1 MEQPRQ
7 PPTQLRPGSLMASA
21 LRDLFKP
28 PLAVLLLL
36 ELLIFGALSSMPD
49 EVDDASLFGVLVLAV
64 VSAFVQ
70 IALTLA
76 ASSREQRTADEW
88 VKLAFRRRVFWRLI
102 LTSLVTFVAIL
113 LGLLALIIGGL
124 VLGGMLGLSQTAAIQ
139 ERAWP
144 GQALRSSVAL
154 SRGHRV
160 PIGTIFAITFIVPNA
175 LVQTGTEL
183 QWDHELGLGWDALG
197 AVVTVL
203 TLVGTVAL
211 ARAYVSLGGIPTEG
225 APAAELRQTEQRRD

>member
-7 PPTQLRPGSLMASA
+7 PPLQLRPGSLMASG
-21 LRDLFKP
+21 LKDLFKP

-36 ELLIFGALSSMPD
+36 ELLIFGVLSTMPD

-64 VSAFVQ
+64 VSAFMQ

-76 ASSREQRTADEW
+76 ASSQEQRTADEW
-88 VKLAFRRRVFWRLI
+88 VKLAFRRGVFWRLI
-102 LTSLVTFVAIL
+102 LTSFVTFAAIL

-144 GQALRSSVAL
+144 GTALRSSVAL

-160 PIGTIFAITFIVPNA
+160 TIGAIFAITFIVPNA

-183 QWDHELGLGWDALG
+183 QWDQELGLGWDALG
-197 AVVTVL
+197 AVGTVVTLIGV
-203 TLVGTVAL
+203 VAL
-211 ARAYVSLGGIPTEG
+211 ARAYVSLGGKPTET
-225 APAAELRQTEQRRD
+225 APATRSLN

>member
-1 MEQPRQ
+1 MEQPRH
-7 PPTQLRPGSLMASA
+7 PPQQLRPGSLMVTG
-21 LRDLFKP
+21 LKDLFRP

-49 EVDDASLFGVLVLAV
+49 EVDDASLFGVLLLAV

-76 ASSREQRTADEW
+76 ASSQELRTADEW
-88 VKLAFRRRVFWRLI
+88 VKLAFRRGVFWRLI
-102 LTSLVTFVAIL
+102 LTSFVTFAAIL
-113 LGLLALIIGGL
+113 LGLLALIVGGL

-144 GQALRSSVAL
+144 GRALRSSVAL

-160 PIGTIFAITFIVPNA
+160 TIGTIFAITFIVPNA
-175 LVQTGTEL
+175 LVQTGAEL
-183 QWDHELGLGWDALG
+183 EWDRELGLGWDALG
-197 AVVTVL
+197 AVGTVM
-203 TLVGTVAL
+203 TLIGVVAL
-211 ARAYVSLGGIPTEG
+211 ARAYVTLGGKPTETV
-225 APAAELRQTEQRRD
+225 PATRSLS

>member
-7 PPTQLRPGSLMASA
+7 PPPQLRPGSLMVTGLKDL
-21 LRDLFKP
+21 LRP

-49 EVDDASLFGVLVLAV
+49 EVDDASVFGVLLLAV

-76 ASSREQRTADEW
+76 ASSQEQRTADEW
-88 VKLAFRRRVFWRLI
+88 VKLAFRRGVFWRLI
-102 LTSLVTFVAIL
+102 LTSFVTFAAIL
-113 LGLLALIIGGL
+113 LGLIALIVGGL

-144 GQALRSSVAL
+144 VPALRSSMAL

-175 LVQTGTEL
+175 FVQAGTEL
-183 QWDHELGLGWDALG
+183 QWDRELGLGWEALG
-197 AVVTVL
+197 AVGTVVTLIGV
-203 TLVGTVAL
+203 VAL
-211 ARAYVSLGGIPTEG
+211 ARAYVSLGGKPTE
-225 APAAELRQTEQRRD
+225 AVPATGSLS

>member
-1 MEQPRQ
+1 MEEQRQ
-7 PPTQLRPGSLMASA
+7 PSLQMRPGSLMATG
-21 LRDLFKP
+21 LRDLLKP

-36 ELLIFGALSSMPD
+36 DLLIFGALSSMPD
-49 EVDDASLFGVLVLAV
+49 EVDDASLFGVLVLTV

-76 ASSREQRTADEW
+76 ASSQEQRTADEW
-88 VKLAFRRRVFWRLI
+88 VKLAFRRGVFWRLI

-113 LGLLALIIGGL
+113 FGLLALIVGGL

-144 GQALRSSVAL
+144 GPALRSSVSL
-154 SRGHRV
+154 SRGHRMT
-160 PIGTIFAITFIVPNA
+160 IGAIFALTFIVPNA

-183 QWDHELGLGWDALG
+183 QWDRELGLGWEALG
-197 AVVTVL
+197 AVGTVV
-203 TLVGTVAL
+203 TLVGVVAL
-211 ARAYVSLGGIPTEG
+211 ARAYVSLGGKPTETV
-225 APAAELRQTEQRRD
+225 PATRSLG

>member
-7 PPTQLRPGSLMASA
+7 PALQLRPGSLMASG
-21 LRDLFKP
+21 LKDLFKP

-36 ELLIFGALSSMPD
+36 ELLIFGVLSTMPD

-76 ASSREQRTADEW
+76 ASSQEQRTADEW
-88 VKLAFRRRVFWRLI
+88 VKLAFRRGVFWRLI
-102 LTSLVTFVAIL
+102 LTSFVTFAAIL
-113 LGLLALIIGGL
+113 LGLLALIVGGL

-144 GQALRSSVAL
+144 GPALRSSVAL

-160 PIGTIFAITFIVPNA
+160 TIGTIFAITFIVPNA
-175 LVQTGTEL
+175 LAQTGAEL
-183 QWDHELGLGWDALG
+183 GWDRELGLGWDALG
-197 AVVTVL
+197 AVGTVVTLIGV
-203 TLVGTVAL
+203 VAL
-211 ARAYVSLGGIPTEG
+211 ARAYVSLGGKPTETV
-225 APAAELRQTEQRRD
+225 PATGSLS